1 MTAHATFFT
10 SSQQSKKCHLKIS
23 FISATLVASIEH
35 GILDKAGVDQG
46 DDLRELYALVEKLSD
61 IADDINHKR
70 RRFEQL
76 ALDIRR
82 MDSAI
87 RIKSAGMD
95 RDEPPKVPV
104 NASERSIPSLVMDI
118 LAEAQDPMTSREV
131 ALGIMRLRGLDVANA
146 PVRNRIIHRVSEAM
160 WVQMQKRLVRKA
172 EPGASPIRWELGCE

>member
-1 MTAHATFFT
+1 MTAHATFLPP
-10 SSQQSKKCHLKIS
+10 SQQSQNCHLKIN
-23 FISATLVASIEH
+23 FISATLPASKEH
-35 GILDKAGVDQG
+35 GMLDNAGVDQG

-87 RIKSAGMD
+87 RVKSAGID
-95 RDEPPKVPV
+95 RDGPHTMPV

-118 LAEAQDPMTSREV
+118 LAEAKDPMTSREV
-131 ALGIMRLRGLDVANA
+131 AVGIMKMQGLDFANVPA
-146 PVRNRIIHRVSEAM
+146 RNRIIHRVSEAM
-160 WVQMQKRLVRKA
+160 WLQMQKRLVRKA
-172 EPGASPIRWELGCE
+172 EPATSPIRWQLACE